1 MIPFSQLCIYM
12 LIYKILNNITLIM
25 CIVNFSIT
33 KPFPTDLFQNTNFY
47 SFTLSPNFKHEYRN
61 GRMSDTKNT

>member
-25 CIVNFSIT
+25 RIVNFSIT
-33 KPFPTDLFQNTNFY
+33 KPFPTGLFQNTNFY
-47 SFTLSPNFKHEYRN
+47 SFALSPNFKHEYRK
-61 GRMSDTKNT
+61 GQASDTKNT